1 MPAQALEQC
10 PLKQED
16 HGGDP
21 MRIVSGRGN
30 TRRVV
35 LDVPDGLVVK
45 RSPQNEQKA
54 LTEFVCDLIGLQ
66 S

>member
-1 MPAQALEQC
+1 
-10 PLKQED
+10 
-16 HGGDP
+16 

-35 LDVPDGLVVK
+35 LDVPDGLVVR

-54 LTEFVCDLIGLQ
+54 LTEFVCQLVGIGHNSVQLPHDGKLVV
-66 S
+66 